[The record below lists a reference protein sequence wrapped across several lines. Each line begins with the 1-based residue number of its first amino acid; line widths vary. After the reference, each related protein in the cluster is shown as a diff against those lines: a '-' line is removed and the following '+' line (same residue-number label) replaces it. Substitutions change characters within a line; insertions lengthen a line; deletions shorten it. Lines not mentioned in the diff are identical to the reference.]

1 MQKRSIRRAQINA
14 LLEKLH
20 SLHKLIYAP
29 QKLGTQVDFAPL
41 GDLQNL
47 TLDHIQTV
55 RSAKAALFPP
65 VEELLR
71 YQRSGVETELQDH
84 DLTHIP
90 EQVLF
95 GTRPCDAAAIAPL
108 TAVFTTD
115 DQDAIF
121 AKRLEQTTVISVS
134 CERSDGDCFCTS
146 VGVRPGDTRGS
157 DILLTRLKDDE
168 YLAEIITAKGESLLQ
183 LASELFGPEPA
194 ESKEA
199 YLAKVEKRFDWEALH
214 GKLAGAF
221 DHPFWLTTSLACLG
235 CGACAYVCPV
245 CSCFDIQDEGLQKKG
260 RRVRSWDSCGLA
272 LFTLHASG
280 HNPRAIQSQRWRQRM
295 LHKFSYMPDQLQ
307 QLGCVG
313 CGRCSRACPAD
324 MNLIEQVENFL
335 SA

>member
-1 MQKRSIRRAQINA
+1 MQKRSIRRAQINV
-14 LLEKLH
+14 LLEKLL
-20 SLHKLIYAP
+20 SLHQVIYAP
-29 QKLGTQVDFAPL
+29 QKLGNQVDFAPL
-41 GDLQNL
+41 RDLQDL

-71 YQRSGVETELQDH
+71 YQRAGVETELQDR
-84 DLTHIP
+84 DLTNLA

-108 TAVFTTD
+108 SAVFTTD

-121 AKRLEQTTVISVS
+121 ARRLERTTVISVS

-146 VGVRPGDTRGS
+146 VGVGPGDSRGS
-157 DILLTRLKDDE
+157 DLLLTRLQDDE
-168 YLAEIITAKGESLLQ
+168 YLAEILTAKGEALLQ
-183 LASELFGPEPA
+183 LAPELFGPEPA

-199 YLAKVEKRFDWEALH
+199 HLAKVQKRFDWEALH
-214 GKLAGAF
+214 DKLAGAF
-221 DHPFWLTTSLACLG
+221 DHPFWLRTALACLG

-245 CSCFDIQDEGLQKKG
+245 CSCFDIQDEGSQKKG
-260 RRVRSWDSCGLA
+260 RRLRSWDSCGLA

-280 HNPRAIQSQRWRQRM
+280 HNPRSIQSQRWRQRM
-295 LHKFSYMPDQLQ
+295 MHKFSYMPDQLQ

-324 MNLIEQVENFL
+324 MNLIEQVENVLF
-335 SA
+335 A